1 MQRLRF
7 RILGEPLHPR
17 RSARIQLVDDSQHGT
32 APSRAVRL
40 SLSVGLLM
48 LAGKATAWYL
58 TNSSAIFSDAIESV
72 VHVGA
77 VGFAA
82 FALRLSRRPPGGR
95 YHYGLDRIAFF
106 SAGFEGALIAAAA
119 VSILITAAYHWR
131 QGFPL
136 QRLTLGAGITL
147 ALGLV
152 NGALGWHL
160 IRIGRRHHSL
170 ILEANGKHVLS
181 DCITSVAAFAGVALV
196 IATGW
201 KPFDPLMA
209 MLVALHILWSGVQL
223 VWRSA
228 QGLLDYAD
236 PEVEGRLRAALDD
249 LTSEHGIG
257 YHGLRLRA
265 TGGRLLVEAHLIFP
279 YATSLGAAHHTAT
292 LIEEALAGGFGQPLE
307 MITHLESQE
316 DHDERHGRRHPR

>member
-1 MQRLRF
+1 M
-7 RILGEPLHPR
+7 
-17 RSARIQLVDDSQHGT
+17 
-32 APSRAVRL
+32 RL
-40 SLSVGLLM
+40 SLTVGLLM
-48 LAGKATAWYL
+48 LAGKLAAWLL

-72 VHVGA
+72 VHVAA

-82 FALRLSRRPPGGR
+82 FALRLSRRPAGGR

-119 VSILITAAYHWR
+119 VSIIVTAVYQWR
-131 QGFPL
+131 QGLPL

-147 ALGLV
+147 ALGLI

-160 IRIGRRHHSL
+160 IRTGRRHHSL
-170 ILEANGKHVLS
+170 ILEANGKHVLA

-201 KPFDPLMA
+201 KPLDPIVA
-209 MLVALHILWSGVQL
+209 ILVALHILWSGAQL

-236 PEVEGRLRAALDD
+236 PEVEQRLRTALDG
-249 LTSEHGIG
+249 LTREHGIE

-265 TGGRLLVEAHLIFP
+265 TGGRFLAEAHLIFP
-279 YATSLGAAHHTAT
+279 YATSLGSAHHTAT
-292 LIEEALAGGFGQPLE
+292 LIEEALENGFVPPLE
-307 MITHLESQE
+307 MITHLEAAE
-316 DHDERHGRRHPR
+316 DHAERHAREHPR

>member
-1 MQRLRF
+1 
-7 RILGEPLHPR
+7 
-17 RSARIQLVDDSQHGT
+17 VDHSQQGA
-32 APSRAVRL
+32 APALAMRL
-40 SLSVGLLM
+40 SLTVGLLM
-48 LAGKATAWYL
+48 LAGKAAAWYL
-58 TNSSAIFSDAIESV
+58 TNSSTIFSDAMESV

-82 FALRLSRRPPGGR
+82 FAMRLSRRPAGGR

-119 VSILITAAYHWR
+119 VSILVTSAYQWR
-131 QGFPL
+131 QGLPL

-147 ALGLV
+147 VLGLI

-160 IRIGRRHHSL
+160 IRTGRKHHSL
-170 ILEANGKHVLS
+170 ILEANGKHVLT
-181 DCITSVAAFAGVALV
+181 DCITSVAAFGGVALV

-201 KPFDPLMA
+201 KPFDPIVA
-209 MLVALHILWSGVQL
+209 MLVALQILWQGGQM

-236 PEVEGRLRAALDD
+236 PEVEARLRAALDD
-249 LTSEHGIG
+249 LTKEHGIG

-265 TGGRLLVEAHLIFP
+265 TGGRFLAEAHLIFP
-279 YATSLGAAHHTAT
+279 YAASLGSAHHTAT
-292 LIEEALAGGFGQPLE
+292 LIEQALETGLGQPLE
-307 MITHLESQE
+307 MITHLEAAE
-316 DHDERHGRRHPR
+316 DHDERHGRGHQP